1 MAPLDDVST
10 EELSVHDSAEEEEEE
25 DTDDLLDFG
34 YSESVAEEIR
44 ALNAEMDEC
53 LAGLDQWREQRARE
67 REALEKQLEDEYVA
81 GHDDVEV
88 QSPSWAQRVAHVPE
102 IAEGVPA
109 EGPLRA
115 EVVVAG
121 TDALRLEELQVGER
135 RLAKLRK
142 EVEELRRREAAGEL
156 VEGDTDL
163 DTRPQDLERMEMRLM
178 AARGAAEEAQQAN
191 LGLLIF
197 WHQLGT
203 SGSTSSFLRELA
215 NSLVMK
221 EADEKEL
228 VGDHRFATERVYW
241 LSKPAVPGV
250 LTPPD
255 WFLVFF
261 RWPSRWG
268 GNPGG
273 ISRENVIP
281 GLTRGL
287 SANSAT
293 PFEFNFYDRGNWG
306 IILHCWSSGFVSGGF
321 SAFLMGVVA
330 GYLNV
335 NADIIRG
342 LQNMSSL
349 PNVFSI
355 LMGIVSDS
363 RPIFGY
369 RRRPYLV
376 FGWIMSTTAYSV
388 MAVMGLPE
396 PYFCVG
402 PDGDYLLD
410 QEPCNPDAD
419 QYYVPLMICLFT
431 ANIGLLVSGSAGRGL
446 MVEYARAEAEE
457 RRGRTQTVLSM
468 VGLVGQFS
476 SLLVAGFG
484 FNGRLF
490 NGTWDQRYQL
500 GFRQSLFE
508 SKAVAAAGLYFFVRA
523 ILAKVFTTASFWV
536 MMEAWRYRSWL
547 LQKYMLNVSWRKIML
562 VATVTCTAMDALP
575 TFLTIFGIVRDQYFY
590 LGESIVSAIPE
601 AMAGLVSSFVVNE
614 LADDSNC
621 GLLAGLFMTISNV
634 ATPMGLLL
642 GNQLFGLFTPSLAER
657 QNFVEDAP
665 SFRRTVAWSYVLTY
679 TFSILPLFLLPLLPR
694 QKSNA
699 QARKREWPQR
709 SFFAVVAAIVLSISL
724 LYTLVG
730 DFFVLDPD
738 LVCARF
744 VGGPGCNLAKKLSD
758 PIQD

>member
-1 MAPLDDVST
+1 MATDKTCTCV
-10 EELSVHDSAEEEEEE
+10 EERAKAVTSQDSPSIDMNFMEK
-25 DTDDLLDFG
+25 G
-34 YSESVAEEIR
+34 
-44 ALNAEMDEC
+44 
-53 LAGLDQWREQRARE
+53 
-67 REALEKQLEDEYVA
+67 ALE
-81 GHDDVEV
+81 
-88 QSPSWAQRVAHVPE
+88 
-102 IAEGVPA
+102 
-109 EGPLRA
+109 
-115 EVVVAG
+115 
-121 TDALRLEELQVGER
+121 
-135 RLAKLRK
+135 
-142 EVEELRRREAAGEL
+142 
-156 VEGDTDL
+156 
-163 DTRPQDLERMEMRLM
+163 
-178 AARGAAEEAQQAN
+178 
-191 LGLLIF
+191 
-197 WHQLGT
+197 
-203 SGSTSSFLRELA
+203 
-215 NSLVMK
+215 
-221 EADEKEL
+221 
-228 VGDHRFATERVYW
+228 
-241 LSKPAVPGV
+241 
-250 LTPPD
+250 
-255 WFLVFF
+255 
-261 RWPSRWG
+261 
-268 GNPGG
+268 
-273 ISRENVIP
+273 
-281 GLTRGL
+281 
-287 SANSAT
+287 ANSAT

-306 IILHCWSSGFVSGGF
+306 IILHCWCSGFVSGGF

-376 FGWIMSTTAYSV
+376 FGWIMSATAYSI

-419 QYYVPLMICLFT
+419 QYYMPLMICLFT

-446 MVEYARAEAEE
+446 MVEYAKAEAEE

-500 GFRQSLFE
+500 GFRQYVSIFAVASLIAGLSCIHHVREGVGADVSLRKYCWQAWSLFE

-536 MMEAWRYRSWL
+536 MMEWAGVKSLQMQLCSLLGVFASLFGSWL
-547 LQKYMLNVSWRKIML
+547 LQRYMLNVSWRKIML

-590 LGESIVSAIPE
+590 LGESIVSAVPE

-614 LADDSNC
+614 LADSSNC

-634 ATPMGLLL
+634 ANPMGLLL

-657 QNFVEDAP
+657 QNYVEDAP
-665 SFRRTVAWSYVLTY
+665 SFRRAVAWSYVLTY
-679 TFSILPLFLLPLLPR
+679 TFSIVPLFLLPLLPR

-699 QARKREWPQR
+699 QERKREWSQK
-709 SFFAVVAAIVLSISL
+709 SFFAVVAATVLSISL

-744 VGGPGCNLAKKLSD
+744 VGGPGCNLAKQLSD